1 MSGHSCC
8 IVGCSACYTRNKGL
22 TFHRLPKKSSVSVK
36 EEWRNRLI
44 NIISRAD
51 SSFNPDKAH
60 ICSRHF
66 EEEAFT
72 PHGKK
77 KLQVNLHEK
86 YSVNINQS
94 MHTELKDIIDGAKI
108 DDPFA
113 KLFWEQQKKAFDSKD
128 HGMKWH
134 PMMIRLA
141 IMIRSQSQS
150 AYASLRETGVLR
162 LPGESTLRDYTNVIH
177 PKEGFN
183 FDVLKEIKHAT
194 QHFKENERYVVLLH
208 DEMSVKSDL
217 VFDRRSD
224 EVVGFLHPEKWKVED
239 DNLATHALVFMVVGI
254 NTNLKMTLGFFGTKT
269 ATADYLF
276 WHLWEAIGYLESY
289 CGLKVGIFL
298 LQHNHVTY
306 HFL

>member
-1 MSGHSCC
+1 MEQ
-8 IVGCSACYTRNKGL
+8 RL
-22 TFHRLPKKSSVSVK
+22 TIP
-36 EEWRNRLI
+36 
-44 NIISRAD
+44 
-51 SSFNPDKAH
+51 
-60 ICSRHF
+60 
-66 EEEAFT
+66 
-72 PHGKK
+72 
-77 KLQVNLHEK
+77 
-86 YSVNINQS
+86 
-94 MHTELKDIIDGAKI
+94 
-108 DDPFA
+108 

-194 QHFKENERYVVLLH
+194 QHFKENEWCVVLLH

-269 ATADYLF
+269 ATADELF
-276 WHLWEAIGYLESY
+276 
-289 CGLKVGIFL
+289 
-298 LQHNHVTY
+298 
-306 HFL
+306 